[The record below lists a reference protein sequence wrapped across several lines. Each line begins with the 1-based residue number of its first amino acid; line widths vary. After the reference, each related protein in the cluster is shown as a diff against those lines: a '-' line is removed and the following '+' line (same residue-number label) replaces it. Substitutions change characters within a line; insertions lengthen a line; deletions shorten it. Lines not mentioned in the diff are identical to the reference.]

1 MKKSLLITLVIAT
14 FAFVACDSNNTK
26 KGNNNGDT
34 TEERYA
40 GPEAVD
46 TEEVETPIDTE
57 AVDSNATKADHIV
70 ISKKT
75 LTLKVYDK
83 YDRLICKYP
92 IAAGR
97 VYGKKQTNGDLKSPE
112 GEFYIGVIQD
122 ASKWTTV
129 DNSGKSIKGARG
141 PWFMLLEGGEVRG
154 VGICGTLDP
163 AMVGSRSTDGNI
175 VLRNEDLDSL
185 KRLIDAYRGS
195 VDTYMRVTILPADA
209 DLEADGI
216 VVEKEPEATSEA
228 TTENKAEEKKES
240 KKETKKETKKEN
252 KSNGAVT
259 DSNGDVWHTIAKGE
273 VLSNIASKYNTTV
286 AKIKSLN
293 PGINVDRIREG
304 QRIKVYGSAE
314 ATTTAVTKKSE
325 EKKETPSGEVWHTI
339 AKGELVSKIASKY
352 GTSTAKIAELNPN
365 INIDRVREGQKIRVK

>member
-1 MKKSLLITLVIAT
+1 MKKSLLITLIIAT

-26 KGNNNGDT
+26 KGNSNGAT
-34 TEERYA
+34 TKDRYN

-57 AVDSNATKADHIV
+57 AVDSSATKADHIV

-141 PWFMLLEGGEVRG
+141 PWFMLLEGGDIRG

-163 AMVGSRSTDGNI
+163 AIVGSRSTDGNI
-175 VLRNEDLDSL
+175 ILRNEDLDNL
-185 KRLIDAYRGS
+185 KRLIDAYRSS

-216 VVEKEPEATSEA
+216 VVEKEPESTPEATSE
-228 TTENKAEEKKES
+228 NKTKEKKES
-240 KKETKKETKKEN
+240 KKEAKRED

-325 EKKETPSGEVWHTI
+325 EKKEVASGEVWHTI

-352 GTSTAKIAELNPN
+352 GTSTKKIAELNPN

>member
-1 MKKSLLITLVIAT
+1 MKKSLLITLIIAT

-26 KGNNNGDT
+26 KGNSNGAT
-34 TEERYA
+34 TEDRYN

-57 AVDSNATKADHIV
+57 AVDSSATKADHIV

-141 PWFMLLEGGEVRG
+141 PWFMLLEGGDIRG

-163 AMVGSRSTDGNI
+163 AIVGSRSTDGNI
-175 VLRNEDLDSL
+175 ILRNEDLDNL
-185 KRLIDAYRGS
+185 KRLIDAYRSS

-216 VVEKEPEATSEA
+216 VVEKEPESTPEDTSE
-228 TTENKAEEKKES
+228 NKTKEKKES
-240 KKETKKETKKEN
+240 KKEAKRED

-325 EKKETPSGEVWHTI
+325 EKKEVASGEVWHTI

-352 GTSTAKIAELNPN
+352 GTSTKKIAELNPN

>member
-1 MKKSLLITLVIAT
+1 MKKSLLITLIIAT

-26 KGNNNGDT
+26 KGNSNGAT
-34 TEERYA
+34 TEDRYN

-57 AVDSNATKADHIV
+57 AVDSSATKADHIV

-141 PWFMLLEGGEVRG
+141 PWFMLLEGGDIRG

-163 AMVGSRSTDGNI
+163 AIVGSRSTDGNI
-175 VLRNEDLDSL
+175 ILRNEDLDNL
-185 KRLIDAYRGS
+185 KRLIDAYRSS

-216 VVEKEPEATSEA
+216 VVEKEPESTPEATSE
-228 TTENKAEEKKES
+228 NKTKEKKES
-240 KKETKKETKKEN
+240 KKEAKRED

-325 EKKETPSGEVWHTI
+325 EKKEVASGEVWHTI

-352 GTSTAKIAELNPN
+352 GTSTKKIAELNPN

>member
-1 MKKSLLITLVIAT
+1 MKKSLLITLIIAT

-26 KGNNNGDT
+26 KGNSNGTT
-34 TEERYA
+34 TEDRYN

-57 AVDSNATKADHIV
+57 AVDSSATKADHIV

-141 PWFMLLEGGEVRG
+141 PWFMLLEGGDIRG

-163 AMVGSRSTDGNI
+163 AIVGSRSTDGNI
-175 VLRNEDLDSL
+175 ILRNEDLDNL
-185 KRLIDAYRGS
+185 KRLIDAYRSS

-216 VVEKEPEATSEA
+216 VVEKEPESTPEDTSE
-228 TTENKAEEKKES
+228 NKTKEKKES
-240 KKETKKETKKEN
+240 KKEAKKED

-325 EKKETPSGEVWHTI
+325 EKKEVASGEVWHTI

-352 GTSTAKIAELNPN
+352 GTSTKKIAELNPN

>member
-1 MKKSLLITLVIAT
+1 MKKSLLITLIIAT
-14 FAFVACDSNNTK
+14 FTFVACDSNNTK
-26 KGNNNGDT
+26 KGNSNGAT
-34 TEERYA
+34 TEDRYN

-57 AVDSNATKADHIV
+57 AVDSSATKADHIV

-141 PWFMLLEGGEVRG
+141 PWFMLLEGGDIRG

-163 AMVGSRSTDGNI
+163 AIVGSRSTDGNI
-175 VLRNEDLDSL
+175 ILRNEDLDNL
-185 KRLIDAYRGS
+185 KRLIDAYRSS

-216 VVEKEPEATSEA
+216 VVEKEPESTPEDTSE
-228 TTENKAEEKKES
+228 NKTKEKKES
-240 KKETKKETKKEN
+240 KKEAKKED

-325 EKKETPSGEVWHTI
+325 EKKEVASGEVWHTI

-352 GTSTAKIAELNPN
+352 GTSTKKIAELNPN